1 MVSSLAATCNLL
13 RAMHPSREECRLKRL
28 ENKVA
33 LVTGAVGGIGTAIVD
48 VFLAEGASV
57 ILCDRKADE
66 VARRVAALRAL
77 GMTVAAAPADI
88 TDHAALQAA
97 VAAAAAEVGAVDIVV
112 ANASTGGSGA
122 ETLAATTPA
131 GWRADTAD
139 NLAGQF
145 NTVDVVIGA
154 MKRLRRGA
162 IVIVGSVNGL
172 ATFGNPAYSA
182 AKAGLVS
189 LTRSMAVEYG
199 PFNIR
204 ANIVCP
210 GTVRTP
216 AWTQRIARKAEIF
229 EGLKKWYPLGRVA
242 EPVDVARVI
251 AFLASDDAAFVSGA
265 MLPVDG
271 GLMAGNRIMTAELTL
286 EAI

>member
-1 MVSSLAATCNLL
+1 M
-13 RAMHPSREECRLKRL
+13 RRL
-28 ENKVA
+28 EGKVA

-48 VFLAEGASV
+48 TFLAEGARV
-57 ILCDRKADE
+57 ILCDVRADE
-66 VARRVAALRAL
+66 VGARVADLRAS
-77 GMTVAAAPADI
+77 GAAVAGAAADI
-88 TDHAALQAA
+88 TDHAALRDA
-97 VAAAAAEVGAVDIVV
+97 VAAAVDELGAVDVVV
-112 ANASTGGSGA
+112 ANASSGGRRA
-122 ETLAATTPA
+122 ETLAGTTPEA
-131 GWRADTAD
+131 FREGTAN

-145 NTVDVVIGA
+145 NTVDVVIGG
-154 MKRLRRGA
+154 MKAKRAGS

-172 ATFGNPAYSA
+172 AVFGNPAYSA
-182 AKAGLVS
+182 AKAGLIS

-216 AWTQRIARKAEIF
+216 AWIRRVERKPGIF
-229 EGLKKWYPLGRVA
+229 DELKKWYPMGRVA
-242 EPVDVARVI
+242 EPADVARVV
-251 AFLASDDAAFVSGA
+251 AFLASDDAGFVSGVT
-265 MLPVDG
+265 LPVDG

>member
-1 MVSSLAATCNLL
+1 M
-13 RAMHPSREECRLKRL
+13 KRL
-28 ENKVA
+28 EGRTA

-57 ILCDRKADE
+57 ILCDHKTAE
-66 VARRVAALRAL
+66 VAARVASLRAQ
-77 GMTVAAAPADI
+77 GAAVAGAAADI

-97 VAAAAAEVGAVDIVV
+97 VTAAVAELGEVNVVV

-145 NTVDVVIGA
+145 NTVDVVIAG
-154 MKRLRRGA
+154 MKRRRAGA

-182 AKAGLVS
+182 AKAALIS

-216 AWTQRIARKAEIF
+216 AWTRRIARKPEIF

-242 EPVDVARVI
+242 EPADVARVI

-271 GLMAGNRIMTAELTL
+271 GLMAGNRIMTSELTL

>member
-1 MVSSLAATCNLL
+1 M
-13 RAMHPSREECRLKRL
+13 KRL
-28 ENKVA
+28 EGKVA
-33 LVTGAVGGIGTAIVD
+33 LVTGAVGGIGTAIVE

-57 ILCDRKADE
+57 ILCDIKAD
-66 VARRVAALRAL
+66 AIAARVAALRAA
-77 GMTVAAAPADI
+77 GATVAGAAADI
-88 TDHAALQAA
+88 ADHATLSAA
-97 VAAAAAEVGAVDIVV
+97 VAGAVAEIGEIDIVV

-122 ETLAATTPA
+122 ETMAATTPA
-131 GWRADTAD
+131 CFRADTAN

-145 NTVDVVIGA
+145 NTVDVAIAG
-154 MKRLRRGA
+154 MKRRRAGA

-216 AWTQRIARKAEIF
+216 AWTRRIERKPEILD
-229 EGLKKWYPLGRVA
+229 GLTKWYPLGRVA
-242 EPVDVARVI
+242 EPVDVARVV
-251 AFLASDDAAFVSGA
+251 AFLASDDAGFVTGVV
-265 MLPVDG
+265 LPVDG
-271 GLMAGNRIMTAELTL
+271 GLMAGNRIMTGELTL
-286 EAI
+286 EPI